1 MALNGKYLDKLPF
14 RVWVLLGDSEM
25 AEGSI
30 WEAFDKA
37 SLLQA
42 RTT

>member
-1 MALNGKYLDKLPF
+1 MPTSSKRPFPIKLPY

-37 SLLQA
+37 
-42 RTT
+42 